1 MSQIDAAVGA
11 ESAAPGAG
19 QDERVAMELAAQRT
33 IERHANRNFILNVAD
48 GNMFYLGIAM
58 VSRFTV
64 LPLLVERLG
73 GERWMQG
80 LIPTIAY
87 TGWFLPGLFVAPMLA
102 HRQRRLPFL
111 LVATVFERLPFL
123 VLGLLLLLAPG
134 APPALLLTAFLVLFA
149 VHSFAAGVGGVPWQ
163 DYISRIIPGQR
174 WGIFFGLQAGLGG
187 LLGVGGAAIATQ
199 VLETQLF
206 PQSVG
211 MLALGCFAAMVV
223 SFIFL
228 ALSVEPPMPSQP
240 AQSVATFLKSVVPLL
255 RAEVVFRRY
264 LISRATISLALVGHS
279 FVTAAAL
286 ERFSLRNEDVG
297 PFTAALLASQA
308 LANLGLGFLADRW
321 GHKQVLVLSV
331 GLGVG
336 ALLAAVVAPA
346 PVWFLPIF
354 VLVGAAQAG
363 YQLTGFTLLFS
374 YSSPADRSRFIGV
387 ANMMLAP
394 IAMFSPLLAGAL
406 AEAAGYELLFV
417 VLGAVGVFGMGW
429 LALRV
434 PRPVKSG
441 AES

>member
-1 MSQIDAAVGA
+1 MTNSEAALGADDAAR
-11 ESAAPGAG
+11 S
-19 QDERVAMELAAQRT
+19 AMERDARQI
-33 IERHANRNFILNVAD
+33 IERNANRNFFLNVAD
-48 GNMFYLGIAM
+48 GSMFYLGLAM

-102 HRQRRLPFL
+102 HRPRRLPFL
-111 LVATVFERLPFL
+111 LVATIFERVPLL
-123 VLGLLLLLAPG
+123 LLGLLLLLAPG
-134 APPALLLTAFLVLFA
+134 APPALLLGAFLLLFA

-163 DYISRIIPGQR
+163 DFISRIIPGRR
-174 WGIFFGLQAGLGG
+174 WGIFFGLQAGIGG

-199 VLETQLF
+199 VLEIQPF

-211 MLALGCFAAMVV
+211 LLAIGCFAAMAISYV
-223 SFIFL
+223 FL
-228 ALSVEPPMPSQP
+228 ALSVEPSFPPQP
-240 AQSVATFLKSVVPLL
+240 AQSVVSFLRSVGPLL
-255 RAEVVFRRY
+255 RADVTFRRY
-264 LISRATISLALVGHS
+264 LISRAAIALALVGHS

-308 LANLGLGFLADRW
+308 LSNLGLGWLADRW
-321 GHKQVLVLSV
+321 GHKQVLVLAT
-331 GLGVG
+331 GLGVAAILG
-336 ALLAAVVAPA
+336 AIMAPA
-346 PVWFLPIF
+346 PAWFLPIF

-363 YQLTGFTLLFS
+363 YMLTGFTLLFG
-374 YSSPADRSRFIGV
+374 YSNPADRARYIGV

-394 IAMFSPLLAGAL
+394 VAAFSPLLAGAL
-406 AEAAGYELLFV
+406 AEAAGYEALFALLA
-417 VLGAVGVFGMGW
+417 AVGVFGMGW

-434 PRPVKSG
+434 PRP
-441 AES
+441 ER